1 LTFKSALPTNV
12 IMPMLIMAREMKS
25 PMRISRQAQ
34 SDSSSCG
41 IFSKKECS
49 FDFKKT
55 PVDICSLLL
64 AK

>member
-1 LTFKSALPTNV
+1 
-12 IMPMLIMAREMKS
+12 MPMLIMAREMKS
-25 PMRISRQAQ
+25 PMSMSRQAQ